1 MLGRWTGVVRADNT
15 SATFEKATSLYVLHE
30 TGQLGFQQHR
40 NSPHDLQT
48 PKLIARINTEGNTNL
63 EELVPDFD
71 SH

>member
-48 PKLIARINTEGNTNL
+48 AKRERANK
-63 EELVPDFD
+63 
-71 SH
+71 